1 MPREFADAAKTQ
13 VEANRHIEALEK
25 SYRARYGEDAPPGAA
40 LSAADK
46 DYLIKNVPKIY
57 HVPIIVKSDF
67 LRDVYAAKTSGNVRS
82 YLPRES
88 RPYQDRRHTR
98 DNRRGGRGR

>member
-1 MPREFADAAKTQ
+1 MTGHSLIYFRPSTYK
-13 VEANRHIEALEK
+13 EK
-25 SYRARYGEDAPPGAA
+25 YGEDAPPGAA

-57 HVPIIVKSDF
+57 HVPSIVKSDF

-82 YLPRES
+82 YLPKES